1 MAVPLTLVVGSL
13 LARLFIDSWSAALA
27 IGLAAMF
34 CLTGVAHFVNPLRR
48 DMIAIVPPGL
58 PAPAALVTITGVLE
72 LAGALGL
79 LYPPTRVIAAVCL
92 FVLLLTMFPA
102 NVHAAR
108 MPHPPASM
116 SNRLGRRT
124 AEQLAYLAVAAVI
137 ACAGH
142 V

>member
-13 LARLFIDSWSAALA
+13 LARLFVDNWSAALA

-34 CLTGVAHFVNPLRR
+34 CLTGVAHFVDPLRR

-58 PAPAALVTITGVLE
+58 PAPAALVTITGFLE

-79 LYPPTRVIAAVCL
+79 VYPPTRAIAAVCL
-92 FVLLLTMFPA
+92 FVLLLAMFPA

-116 SNRLGRRT
+116 STRLGRRT
-124 AEQLAYLAVAAVI
+124 AEQLAYLAVAAVV